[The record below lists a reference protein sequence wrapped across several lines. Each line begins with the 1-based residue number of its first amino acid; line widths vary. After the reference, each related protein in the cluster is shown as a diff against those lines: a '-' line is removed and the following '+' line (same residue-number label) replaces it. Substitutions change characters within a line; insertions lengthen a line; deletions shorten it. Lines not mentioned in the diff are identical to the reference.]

1 MADHRVA
8 ITERDKAALVRYVLA
23 AILGLYGALALLLG
37 MMGLVNEHRSKT
49 WPSTNGT
56 ITHSEMEHRVW
67 EGRRRMTRYRVKPTY
82 EYIVDGEHYSSGRL
96 DLANLWEKRDVAQE
110 HAKLYSVGTKV
121 KVYYKPGSPN
131 IALLEPGVGSGI
143 GVLAQGAVLMLIALI
158 LGLYSKIKAAVTTP
172 KRLPRRRRK
181 KD

>member
-1 MADHRVA
+1 LADHRVA

-23 AILGLYGALALLLG
+23 AILGLYGALALVLG
-37 MMGLVNEHRSKT
+37 MMGLANEHRSKT
-49 WPSTNGT
+49 WPSTSGT
-56 ITHSEMEHRVW
+56 ITHSEMAHKVT
-67 EGRRRMTRYRVKPTY
+67 EGRRPINYYRVKPTY
-82 EYIVDGEHYSSGRL
+82 EYVVDGEHYSSDRL
-96 DLANLWEKRDVAQE
+96 NLVELWEKRDVAQE
-110 HAKLYSVGTKV
+110 HAKRYSVGTKV

-131 IALLEPGVGSGI
+131 IAVLKPGVGSGI
-143 GVLAQGAVLMLIALI
+143 GVLAQGAVLMFIALI